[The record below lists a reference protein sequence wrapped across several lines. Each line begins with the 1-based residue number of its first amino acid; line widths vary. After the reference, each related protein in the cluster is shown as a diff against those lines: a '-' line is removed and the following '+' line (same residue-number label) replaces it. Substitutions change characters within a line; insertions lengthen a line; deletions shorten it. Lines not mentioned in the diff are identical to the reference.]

1 MTTGRPARDKEFTKL
16 TVVFFIIYRLQSRA
30 PVAPEKVSLPA
41 LRPNINSVVADR
53 RRRQQAILRGRMGR
67 KDFY

>member
-1 MTTGRPARDKEFTKL
+1 MS
-16 TVVFFIIYRLQSRA
+16 IIKIPYRLQGRGPA
-30 PVAPEKVSLPA
+30 PSEKVSLPA

-67 KDFY
+67 KDFI